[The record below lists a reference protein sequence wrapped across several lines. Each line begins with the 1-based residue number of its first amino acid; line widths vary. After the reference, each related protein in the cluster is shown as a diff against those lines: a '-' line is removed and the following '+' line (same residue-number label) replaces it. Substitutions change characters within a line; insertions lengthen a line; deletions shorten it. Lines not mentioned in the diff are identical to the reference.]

1 MMDIRQY
8 ILLFF
13 SVFHIGYAQS
23 KNVDPLV
30 GVIAQKDG
38 KLNLYTTSK
47 TIKTHQKIGLLDSVG
62 KYTCCLHVN
71 RQLASDVGADAP
83 LIDYSGALV
92 NVYALEFRGGLA
104 KKFQEERP
112 FGVALRQGARVV
124 EIKQNTYNLHYA
136 GEKTVLSICT
146 SQEGLHITTKRL
158 SDDRP
163 LAHLYYYFG
172 YDVEPTCGTLPP

>member
-1 MMDIRQY
+1 MACVKRLS
-8 ILLFF
+8 LLFICCLQ
-13 SVFHIGYAQS
+13 IGFAQG
-23 KNVDPLV
+23 KNTDPLV
-30 GVIAQKDG
+30 GIIAQKEN
-38 KLNLYTTSK
+38 KINLYTPSSA
-47 TIKTHQKIGLLDSVG
+47 IKTHQKIGLLDSVG
-62 KYTCCLHVN
+62 KYTCCLYVN

-83 LIDYSGALV
+83 LIDYSGASV
-92 NVYALEFRGGLA
+92 NVYALEFRGRLA
-104 KKFQEERP
+104 KKFQAERP